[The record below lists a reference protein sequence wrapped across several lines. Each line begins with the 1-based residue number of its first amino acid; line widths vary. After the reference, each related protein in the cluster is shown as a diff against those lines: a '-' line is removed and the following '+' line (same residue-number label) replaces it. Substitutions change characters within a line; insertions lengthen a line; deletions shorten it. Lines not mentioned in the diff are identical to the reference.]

1 MQRFRRH
8 WAGLLC
14 VCLWTVALTCGAQEG
29 GDDTTRA
36 RQQFQAGVNDYDAG
50 RYSDALG
57 HFQEAYRIKPH
68 PLVRVN
74 IANCYEKLDRPLD
87 AIENFEAFL
96 RANDGSAAQ
105 RDEVRLALKELLN
118 RVGTLKFE
126 VEPEGARILIDE
138 RDERRAPVTEPVHVG
153 TGRHRVTVALEGYE
167 TALRVI
173 DVKAGENERVRVELT
188 RVPGSEVVARTPPA
202 EAAPDT
208 DEIPPDIEPPATAPP
223 PIPMRADASQ
233 PSESVLS
240 TGVWL
245 AGGATVLLAVSA
257 VVTGQL
263 ALAAD
268 REFDGYLAAVRNP
281 QLTEFQRAG
290 AWSRGIEASNR
301 ANALAI
307 ATDVLIGLS
316 LVGAGATVYLY
327 LSERQDRRGVSASLG
342 PGRLQLQGRF

>member
-1 MQRFRRH
+1 MSA
-8 WAGLLC
+8 WAA
-14 VCLWTVALTCGAQEG
+14 ALPCAAQESASS
-29 GDDTTRA
+29 GDETARA
-36 RQQFQAGVNDYDAG
+36 RQQFQSGVNDYDAG

-57 HFQEAYRIKPH
+57 HFEEAYRIKPH

-96 RANDGSAAQ
+96 RANEGSAAQ

-118 RVGTLKFE
+118 RIGTLKFD
-126 VEPEGARILIDE
+126 VEPEGARILVDE
-138 RDERRAPVTEPVHVG
+138 RDERRAPVTEPVHVNA
-153 TGRHRVTVALEGYE
+153 GRHRVTVALEGYE

-173 DVKAGENERVRVELT
+173 DVKAGETERVRVELT
-188 RVPGSEVVARTPPA
+188 KSPDAEVAVRTPPP
-202 EAAPDT
+202 EAAPD
-208 DEIPPDIEPPATAPP
+208 DERVPPDIEPPESAPP
-223 PIPMRADASQ
+223 PIPLRADLSQ
-233 PSESVLS
+233 PSDRALS
-240 TGVWL
+240 TGVWI
-245 AGGATVLLAVSA
+245 AGGATVLVAVSA

-290 AWSRGIEASNR
+290 AWSRGVEASNR

-316 LVGAGATVYLY
+316 LAGAGATVYLY
-327 LSERQDRRGVSASLG
+327 LTDRRERSVSASIG